1 MTEITQTILILIIL
15 AGHVKLYFDTGYT
28 VPPEL
33 KKYYVDMPFGYAELW
48 DNGKFVKYLD
58 LRQ

>member
-1 MTEITQTILILIIL
+1 MVEITQAILILIIL
-15 AGHVKLYFDTGYT
+15 AGHVKLYFDTGYI

-48 DNGKFVKYLD
+48 DNGKFVGYID